1 MRLSGYFIGIKSSE
15 KEPQNKKPTYQ
26 TAAVLFLF
34 DADKGLVGLV
44 VI

>member
-15 KEPQNKKPTYQ
+15 EVPQNKKPTYQ
-26 TAAVLFLF
+26 TAAVLLLF
-34 DADKGLVGLV
+34 DADKGLVVLV

>member
-15 KEPQNKKPTYQ
+15 EVPQNKKPTYQ
-26 TAAVLFLF
+26 TAAVLLLF
-34 DADKGLVGLV
+34 DADKGLLV